1 MLDDDGDDRL
11 GTALLVGSS
20 GGHLAQL
27 LPLRRLYPHHRR
39 AWVTFETPD
48 AVGALRDEADVV
60 WAHFPTTRNI
70 PNLLRNA
77 VQAWGVLR
85 SRRPDVVIT
94 TGAAVA
100 FPYFV
105 LSRLF
110 GVRTVYVEVYDRVD
124 TPTLT
129 ARLCSPF
136 TDLMAVQWPE
146 QQGLYRDSVVVGPLL

>member
-1 MLDDDGDDRL
+1 M
-11 GTALLVGSS
+11 
-20 GGHLAQL
+20 
-27 LPLRRLYPHHRR
+27 
-39 AWVTFETPD
+39 
-48 AVGALRDEADVV
+48 
-60 WAHFPTTRNI
+60 
-70 PNLLRNA
+70 
-77 VQAWGVLR
+77 GVLR

-146 QQGLYRDSVVVGPLL
+146 QQALYRDSVVVGPLL